1 MAFGVW
7 NVTWRSVPDILTERN
22 TFNSQESRVNVT
34 VVTKPLRY
42 FETSGTARQKTQSH
56 IPDDRNSRDLSFI
69 PDYDNEDIK
78 FFRNVGRIHP
88 TT

>member
-22 TFNSQESRVNVT
+22 TFNSQESRVNLT
-34 VVTKPLRY
+34 VVTKRLRY
-42 FETSGTARQKTQSH
+42 FETSGTAHQKTQSH
-56 IPDDRNSRDLSFI
+56 IPDYRNSRDLFFI
-69 PDYDNEDIK
+69 PNYDNEDI